1 MQELTIIKT
10 TMVETKNQKHFVV
23 VHGACH
29 GAWCWQKFKTLL
41 ESASNRVTLLD
52 LAASGANTKAIQDV
66 ETLDEY
72 TEPLLEFLASL
83 QPKEKVI
90 LVGHSLGGLSLALAM
105 EKFPEKIAVAVFL
118 SAFMPDTTHKP
129 SFVLDQ
135 DLEQAKTMVRPGSLF
150 LYDLSKANSFSTTG
164 YGSVKRV
171 YVMCNEDLAIP
182 VEFQRWMIENGA
194 VEEVMEIE
202 WEISGWTLLMTN
214 LILEIASA
222 VFDQMGYALIGM
234 VLAFVA
240 LLLAAVELI
249 MHMALKERIKWA
261 GMRPI
266 LPLIPATRKPVGTIV
281 EYFGLAGAAWQC
293 VYSTVEYTYTRQE
306 KDNPIKMCLLPFIF
320 LLCVVISKL
329 LVDKRCIDESSWQ
342 N

>member
-10 TMVETKNQKHFVV
+10 TMVETKNQKHFVL

-41 ESASNRVTLLD
+41 ESASNRVTVLD
-52 LAASGANTKAIQDV
+52 LAASGANMKAIQDV

-135 DLEQAKTMVRPGSLF
+135 YNERTPAEAWLDTQFLPYSSSQCHLTTMFFGPKFLSSKLYQLTPREDLEQAKTMVRPGSLF

-171 YVMCNEDLAIP
+171 YVMCDEDLAIP
-182 VEFQRWMIENGA
+182 VEFQRWMIENSA
-194 VEEVMEIE
+194 VEEVMEIKGADHMAMLSKPQE
-202 WEISGWTLLMTN
+202 LFHCLS
-214 LILEIASA
+214 EIANKHA
-222 VFDQMGYALIGM
+222 
-234 VLAFVA
+234 
-240 LLLAAVELI
+240 
-249 MHMALKERIKWA
+249 
-261 GMRPI
+261 
-266 LPLIPATRKPVGTIV
+266 
-281 EYFGLAGAAWQC
+281 
-293 VYSTVEYTYTRQE
+293 
-306 KDNPIKMCLLPFIF
+306 
-320 LLCVVISKL
+320 
-329 LVDKRCIDESSWQ
+329 
-342 N
+342 

>member
-10 TMVETKNQKHFVV
+10 TMVETKNQKHFVL

-41 ESASNRVTLLD
+41 ESASNRVTVLD

-90 LVGHSLGGLSLALAM
+90 LVGHSLGGLNLALAM

-135 DLEQAKTMVRPGSLF
+135 YNERTPVEAWLDTQFLPYSSFQCHLTTMFFGPKFLSSKLYQLTPREDLEQAKTMVRPGSLF

-171 YVMCNEDLAIP
+171 YVMCDEDLAIP
-182 VEFQRWMIENGA
+182 VEFQRWMIENSA
-194 VEEVMEIE
+194 VEEVMEIKGADHMAMLSKPQE
-202 WEISGWTLLMTN
+202 LFHCLS
-214 LILEIASA
+214 EIANKHA
-222 VFDQMGYALIGM
+222 
-234 VLAFVA
+234 
-240 LLLAAVELI
+240 
-249 MHMALKERIKWA
+249 
-261 GMRPI
+261 
-266 LPLIPATRKPVGTIV
+266 
-281 EYFGLAGAAWQC
+281 
-293 VYSTVEYTYTRQE
+293 
-306 KDNPIKMCLLPFIF
+306 
-320 LLCVVISKL
+320 
-329 LVDKRCIDESSWQ
+329 
-342 N
+342 

>member
-10 TMVETKNQKHFVV
+10 TMVETKNQKHFVL

-41 ESASNRVTLLD
+41 ESASNRVTVLD

-135 DLEQAKTMVRPGSLF
+135 YNERTPAEAWLDTQFLPYSSSQCHLTTMFFGPKFLSSKLYQLSPPEDLEQAKTMVRPGSLF

-164 YGSVKRV
+164 YGSVKRG
-171 YVMCNEDLAIP
+171 YVMCDEDLAIP
-182 VEFQRWMIENGA
+182 VEFQRWMIENSA
-194 VEEVMEIE
+194 VEEVMEIKGADHMAMLSKPQE
-202 WEISGWTLLMTN
+202 LFHCLS
-214 LILEIASA
+214 EIANKHA
-222 VFDQMGYALIGM
+222 
-234 VLAFVA
+234 
-240 LLLAAVELI
+240 
-249 MHMALKERIKWA
+249 
-261 GMRPI
+261 
-266 LPLIPATRKPVGTIV
+266 
-281 EYFGLAGAAWQC
+281 
-293 VYSTVEYTYTRQE
+293 
-306 KDNPIKMCLLPFIF
+306 
-320 LLCVVISKL
+320 
-329 LVDKRCIDESSWQ
+329 
-342 N
+342 